1 MSQAA
6 ESLTV
11 RGTAAGSRPFATDAT
26 STCTASGDVL
36 FATGHATA
44 TDDSSTV
51 TVIAVSIAA
60 MAAVA
65 TDKQTAKRYAY
76 KQIVVVFAVVIC
88 NMIL

>member
-11 RGTAAGSRPFATDAT
+11 RGTTAGRRPFAMDAT

-51 TVIAVSIAA
+51 NAVVVSTAV
-60 MAAVA
+60 MAVVA
-65 TDKQTAKRYAY
+65 IDKQTERK
-76 KQIVVVFAVVIC
+76 VT
-88 NMIL
+88 

>member
-11 RGTAAGSRPFATDAT
+11 RGTAAGRRPFAMAAT

-36 FATGHATA
+36 FATGFATV

-51 TVIAVSIAA
+51 ITVVVSTAVIAV
-60 MAAVA
+60 
-65 TDKQTAKRYAY
+65 
-76 KQIVVVFAVVIC
+76 VVIDTQTESKVT
-88 NMIL
+88 